1 MLQLDPAHPPLWRT
15 PSTLQFG
22 VDPVAVV
29 EDPEPWQL
37 RLISELAIGI
47 PATAVEPVAC
57 AFGAP
62 DDAAAPFLRVIARAL
77 SRRRGSS
84 TAHVTLQVPSD
95 LGRNLVDALADAL
108 MASGQDVT
116 IAHWHGVPDEA
127 VPDAS
132 SPVIV
137 VAHQLVE
144 PRRSAA
150 LLSRDIA
157 HLPIVFTGDR
167 VEVGPF
173 VQPGRSA
180 CLSCVAAH
188 RTDEDPAWP
197 MLMAQLLGRPSAHVQ
212 PAWASE
218 AGLVAARL
226 LNDAAL
232 HPLRQA
238 NHSVTLLAHSLH
250 RRVRSH
256 RPHAACRCRS
266 LAGIEKAGDLAVLP
280 TTTARAYA
288 VPA

>member
-22 VDPVAVV
+22 IDPVAVV

-37 RLISELAIGI
+37 RLISELATGI
-47 PATAVEPVAC
+47 PAAALEPVAC

-62 DDAAAPFLRVIARAL
+62 ENAATLFLRVITRAL
-77 SRRRGSS
+77 TRRHVPS
-84 TAHVTLQVPSD
+84 TGRVTLQVPID
-95 LGRNLVDALADAL
+95 LARSLVDALSDAL
-108 MASGQDVT
+108 MASGLSVSVET
-116 IAHWHGVPDEA
+116 WHGAPDE
-127 VPDAS
+127 VVQDAS

-150 LLSRDIA
+150 LLSRDIS
-157 HLPIVFTGDR
+157 HLPIVFTADR

-180 CLSCVAAH
+180 CLACVAAH
-188 RTDEDPAWP
+188 RTDDDPAWP
-197 MLMAQLLGRPSAHVQ
+197 MLAAQLLGRPPAHVH
-212 PAWASE
+212 PAWAGE
-218 AGLVAARL
+218 AGLAAARL
-226 LNDAAL
+226 LSDAAL

-256 RPHAACRCRS
+256 RPHAECRCRS
-266 LAGIEKAGDLAVLP
+266 LSGIEKAGALAVLP
-280 TTTARAYA
+280 TTTAQAYA